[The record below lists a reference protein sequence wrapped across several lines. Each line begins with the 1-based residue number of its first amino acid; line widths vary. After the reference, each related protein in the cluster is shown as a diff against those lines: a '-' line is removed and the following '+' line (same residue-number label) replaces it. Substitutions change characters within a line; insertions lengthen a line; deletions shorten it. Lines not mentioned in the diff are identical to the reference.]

1 MTTYDW
7 IRLPSLLMQIK
18 NRLFLFAKSRLQHSH
33 LPCMHITQC
42 MTRPS
47 CCGSYSAPFS
57 PSPCLYV
64 HVKCFVCSDLVPDWS
79 HLIDSSVL
87 AYQNCKPQFLV
98 YCFSFVYLGFLH
110 TLHHPPPIRC
120 SCACTSQPLLHPQ
133 PTQHNH
139 TIFSPAAV
147 IYPCQPTLIIFF
159 ITAHPSPV

>member
-7 IRLPSLLMQIK
+7 IRLPPLLMQIK
-18 NRLFLFAKSRLQHSH
+18 NRSFSVCKKQ
-33 LPCMHITQC
+33 ITALTSALHTHNSVHDQ
-42 MTRPS
+42 T
-47 CCGSYSAPFS
+47 YSARFS

-87 AYQNCKPQFLV
+87 AYQNCKPRFLV

-120 SCACTSQPLLHPQ
+120 LSACTSQPLLHPQ

-159 ITAHPSPV
+159 ITTHLSPV